1 MEGERKKCRG
11 KERER
16 EERGKNENIKVD
28 RKIKD

>member
-16 EERGKNENIKVD
+16 KERGKNEKEGKYQG
-28 RKIKD
+28 R